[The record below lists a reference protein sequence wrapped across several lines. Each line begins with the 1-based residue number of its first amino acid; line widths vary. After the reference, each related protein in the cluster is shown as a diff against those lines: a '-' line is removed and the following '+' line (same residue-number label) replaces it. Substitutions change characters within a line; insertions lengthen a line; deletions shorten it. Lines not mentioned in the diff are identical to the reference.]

1 MSLKKYIVPQRG
13 KRMYLISHNSTIV
26 KQHLIRIEMEE
37 ILTQKKK
44 TIRRRRKKKADRKLT
59 YLFLGFFSKIYQ
71 IYTNLKYVKL
81 RYCMT

>member
-1 MSLKKYIVPQRG
+1 MSFKKYIVAQRG

-59 YLFLGFFSKIYQ
+59 YLFWGFFQRYIK
-71 IYTNLKYVKL
+71 YT
-81 RYCMT
+81 RI

>member
-1 MSLKKYIVPQRG
+1 MSLKKYIVAQRG

-44 TIRRRRKKKADRKLT
+44 QFDADVKKKADRKLT
-59 YLFLGFFSKIYQ
+59 YLFLVFFQRYIK
-71 IYTNLKYVKL
+71 YT
-81 RYCMT
+81 RI

>member
-1 MSLKKYIVPQRG
+1 MSLKKYIVAQRG

-37 ILTQKKK
+37 ILTQKK
-44 TIRRRRKKKADRKLT
+44 TIRRRRKKKSRPQIN
-59 YLFLGFFSKIYQ
+59 LFVFGFFSKIYQ

>member
-1 MSLKKYIVPQRG
+1 
-13 KRMYLISHNSTIV
+13 
-26 KQHLIRIEMEE
+26 MEE

-44 TIRRRRKKKADRKLT
+44 QFDEDVKKKADRKLT
-59 YLFLGFFSKIYQ
+59 YLFWGFSKIYQ

>member
-1 MSLKKYIVPQRG
+1 MSLKKYIVAQRG

-37 ILTQKKK
+37 ILTQKK

-59 YLFLGFFSKIYQ
+59 YLFLVFFQRYIK
-71 IYTNLKYVKL
+71 YT
-81 RYCMT
+81 RI